1 MIRRPPR
8 STRTDTLLPYTT
20 LFRSG
25 DKFGAGIGVRK
36 GARLAPRS
44 RPAIEDMRA
53 DLLDLGEFRRPARQ
67 HIIGVIMRRHADA
80 RREMTRQR
88 GARDRGRTA
97 PEPGHR
103 RAAPPT
109 LAHPPQPAPRARR
122 DAP

>member
-1 MIRRPPR
+1 MRISDWSSDVCSSDLRRGGGRDYLAGRGFGGGAAP
-8 STRTDTLLPYTT
+8 LIEMAEG
-20 LFRSG
+20 G

-80 RREMTRQR
+80 RRELTRQR
-88 GARDRGRTA
+88 GARDLGRTA
-97 PEPGHR
+97 P
-103 RAAPPT
+103 
-109 LAHPPQPAPRARR
+109 
-122 DAP
+122 